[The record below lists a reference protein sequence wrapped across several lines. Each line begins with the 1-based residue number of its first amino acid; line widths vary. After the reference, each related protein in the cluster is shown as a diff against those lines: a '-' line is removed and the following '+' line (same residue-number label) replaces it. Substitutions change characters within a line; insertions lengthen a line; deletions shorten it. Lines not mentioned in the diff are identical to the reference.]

1 MPHHFKQINNNNNVL
16 GFIMLLLLQHFSF
29 AADSTNFV
37 SLISQRRRCTLPEF
51 KLAERKKKMGPKCFE
66 NEKSEET
73 PKSNLLETF

>member
-1 MPHHFKQINNNNNVL
+1 MPHHLKQINNNNVL

-51 KLAERKKKMGPKCFE
+51 RLAERKKNGAKMF
-66 NEKSEET
+66 
-73 PKSNLLETF
+73 